1 MYDGDTRYNHGLPD
15 PGRPRTTESQMTQ
28 RLVCLLLVLVLAATA
43 GCASKRDDR
52 RGGDPAENARR
63 LYEDANASMRGG
75 NFAAAIGSFENL
87 TAIYPFSEEARQAR
101 LNLMYAYWRNEQPDS
116 TIAAA
121 DRFILENPTHP
132 RVDYALYMK
141 GLARFPPDAGPLE
154 RLFRHDKHLRPSVE
168 MQNAFNTF
176 AQLLQQHPESEYT
189 EDARQRMLYLR
200 NRMAMHEVRV
210 AEFYLDRHAHVAAIN
225 RARRVVESFDETPAV
240 LPALQVMLQGYEN
253 LGLDDLAAE
262 TRRVIALNDPGRR
275 GRR

>member
-1 MYDGDTRYNHGLPD
+1 VYDGDTRYNHGLPD

-43 GCASKRDDR
+43 GCASKRDQL
-52 RGGDPAENARR
+52 GGDPAENARR

-240 LPALQVMLQGYEN
+240 LPALQIMLQGYEN

>member
-1 MYDGDTRYNHGLPD
+1 VYDGDTRYNHRLPD
-15 PGRPRTTESQMTQ
+15 PGRPRTTEFPMTQ

-43 GCASKRDDR
+43 GCASSREDR
-52 RGGDPAENARR
+52 GRDPAENARR

-75 NFAAAIGSFENL
+75 NYAAAIGAFENL

-101 LNLMYAYWRNEQPDS
+101 LDLMFAYWRNEQPDS
-116 TIAAA
+116 AIAAA

-141 GLARFPPDAGPLE
+141 GLARFPPDAGALE

-176 AQLLQQHPESEYT
+176 AQLLQQHPDSEYA
-189 EDARQRMLYLR
+189 EDARQRMVYLR

-225 RARRVVESFDETPAV
+225 RARRVVETFDETPAV
-240 LPALQVMLQGYEN
+240 LPALQIMLQGYEN

-275 GRR
+275 ARR